1 MKKFLAAILT
11 VAFVVGIISTF
22 AKVNVAEAMQHN
34 IWKCVKCGKKV
45 QSTNNP
51 GQYPC
56 YAMKKAVITSGF
68 ILATTIEKFITSRN
82 AFNKYFFEGIF
93 YSDTVLIEN

>member
-45 QSTNNP
+45 QSINNP

-56 YAMKKAVITSGF
+56 Y
-68 ILATTIEKFITSRN
+68 EKGGYHEWIYIGDN
-82 AFNKYFFEGIF
+82 Y
-93 YSDTVLIEN
+93 